1 MQYEVRRSDTHLEVT
16 LSGVPSIP
24 EVLSMLRDLLQRRH
38 GLKAALVE
46 VKVAMGLD
54 FVGTQFLVEEL
65 PRLGFPPDFKFA
77 VLLLD
82 EQARRAADFAQ
93 EVAENRGIPI
103 QVFSDRDAA
112 LAWLRC

>member
-1 MQYEVRRSDTHLEVT
+1 MQYAVRRSDTHLEVM
-16 LSGVPSIP
+16 LSGMPSIP
-24 EVLSMLRDLLQRRH
+24 EVLAMLREVLEQRN

-65 PRLGFPPDFKFA
+65 PRLGFPPDFRFA

-82 EQARRAADFAQ
+82 EQARRSADFAQ
-93 EVAENRGIPI
+93 DVAENRGIAFR
-103 QVFSDRDAA
+103 VFSGRDAA
-112 LAWLRC
+112 LQWLRA

>member
-1 MQYEVRRSDTHLEVT
+1 MQYAVRRSDTHLEVA
-16 LSGVPSIP
+16 LSGVPSVP
-24 EVLSMLRDLLQRRH
+24 ESLAMLREVLERRD
-38 GLKAALVE
+38 GLKAALIE

-82 EQARRAADFAQ
+82 ERARRSADFAQ
-93 EVAENRGIPI
+93 DVAENRGVGVR
-103 QVFSDRDAA
+103 VFSGRDAA
-112 LAWLRC
+112 LKWLLA